1 MARYGIRV
9 VFDNGSVGFLRHG
22 PVSGTGP
29 IVRFP
34 NKKTAE
40 VNLDFIREG
49 LEAGATAS
57 IFKILDKPKPRKP
70 ADPPARLPET
80 TKKEL

>member
-1 MARYGIRV
+1 MARWGIRV
-9 VFDNGSVGFLRHG
+9 VFTDGRVGFLRHG
-22 PVSGTGP
+22 PISGTGP

-49 LEAGATAS
+49 LDADATAS
-57 IFKILDKPKPRKP
+57 IFKILDKPKQKSK
-70 ADPPARLPET
+70 AVA
-80 TKKEL
+80 

>member
-1 MARYGIRV
+1 MARWVIRV
-9 VFDNGSVGFLRHG
+9 NYPNGVAWLRHG
-22 PVSGTGP
+22 PIRGHGS

-49 LEAGATAS
+49 LEPGTVASVVRVAERRAG
-57 IFKILDKPKPRKP
+57 KP
-70 ADPPARLPET
+70 
-80 TKKEL
+80 

>member
-1 MARYGIRV
+1 MARWGIRV
-9 VFDNGSVGFLRHG
+9 VFPDRRGVAFLRHV
-22 PVSGTGP
+22 PISGKGP

-49 LEAGATAS
+49 LESGAVAS
-57 IFKILDKPKPRKP
+57 IFKIIDSPKGK
-70 ADPPARLPET
+70 T
-80 TKKEL
+80 QHG

>member
-1 MARYGIRV
+1 MTNGKAEAMARWGIRV
-9 VFDNGSVGFLRHG
+9 VFANGAVGFLRHG
-22 PVSGTGP
+22 PISGHGP

-40 VNLDFIREG
+40 VNLDFIRDG

-57 IFKILDKPKPRKP
+57 LFKILERKKS
-70 ADPPARLPET
+70 AAFGGD
-80 TKKEL
+80 